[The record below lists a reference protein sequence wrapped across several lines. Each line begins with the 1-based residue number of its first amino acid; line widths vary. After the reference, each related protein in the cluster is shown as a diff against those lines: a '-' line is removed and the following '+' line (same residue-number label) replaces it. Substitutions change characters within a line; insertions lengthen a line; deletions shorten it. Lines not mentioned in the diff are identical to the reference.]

1 MITRYSRPE
10 MRAIWTDENKLKLWL
25 QIELL
30 ASEALVKEGVVPKK
44 DFKRIK
50 AGCDKWFADL
60 PGLVARQRELEKTL
74 NHDVIGFTTAVA
86 EMIDSGSAPASGAV
100 ADALVGNT
108 GDAHAWSKVQKPS
121 ARART
126 AAAGAAAL
134 PSPSRWFHFGL
145 TSSDVGDTCYAVQ
158 MQQSADILIAD
169 VKVLLPVI
177 ARRAKEHKFTPCM
190 GRSHGIHGEPTTFGL
205 KMALMHDEFT
215 RALRRLQTVRDVV
228 GVGKISGAVGTSAHL
243 SPRVEAYVC
252 KKLGLRPAP
261 IATQVVQR
269 DIHAEFQLA
278 MALVG
283 ASIERWAVEFRHLQR
298 TEVLEAEEPFTKGQ
312 KGSSAMPHKRNPI
325 TWERLTGLARVLR
338 GNAVAALE
346 NVALWH
352 ERDISHSSVERI
364 IFPDSCTLLDYMFGL
379 LTRLMDGLV
388 AYPANMKKNL
398 GLSLGM
404 WNSQTVL
411 LALIKKGL
419 TREAAYKLVQDA
431 AMKTWEVKHAG
442 RDDADFVEVL
452 KATPE
457 VAKHFKKGE
466 LEALCS
472 LDFHFKEVNNRF
484 KKLEL

>member
-10 MRAIWTDENKLKLWL
+10 MRAIRTEENNLRLWL
-25 QIELL
+25 QIEML
-30 ASEALVKEGVVPKK
+30 ASEALAAEGIVPETDLAKM
-44 DFKRIK
+44 K
-50 AGCDKWFADL
+50 AGANQWLADL

-86 EMIDSGSAPASGAV
+86 EKINDNA
-100 ADALVGNT
+100 
-108 GDAHAWSKVQKPS
+108 
-121 ARART
+121 
-126 AAAGAAAL
+126 
-134 PSPSRWFHFGL
+134 SRWFHFGL
-145 TSSDVGDTCYAVQ
+145 TSSDIVDTAFAVQ
-158 MQQSADILIAD
+158 MVQSADILIAD
-169 VKVLLPVI
+169 VKKLRPII
-177 ARRAKEHKFTPCM
+177 ARRAKEFQMTPCI

-205 KMALMHDEFT
+205 KLALMHDEFG
-215 RALRRLQTVRDVV
+215 RALERLERARKVAA
-228 GVGKISGAVGTSAHL
+228 VGKLSGAVGTSAHL
-243 SPRVEAYVC
+243 SPDVENFVC
-252 KKLGLRPAP
+252 KQLGLQPAP

-269 DIHAEFQLA
+269 DIHAEFQTTL
-278 MALVG
+278 ALVG

-338 GNAVAALE
+338 GNAIAALE

-379 LTRLMDGLV
+379 LTRLMDGLNV
-388 AYPANMKKNL
+388 YPENMKKNL

-419 TREAAYKLVQDA
+419 TREVAYKLVQDA
-431 AMKTWEVKHAG
+431 AMRTWEVKHAG
-442 RDDADFVEVL
+442 RDDADFVEQL
-452 KATPE
+452 KSDPE
-457 VAKHFKKGE
+457 VAKHFKPGE
-466 LEALCS
+466 LEKLCS
-472 LDFHFKEVNNRF
+472 LDFHLKEVKNRF
-484 KKLEL
+484 KKLGL

>member
-10 MRAIWTDENKLKLWL
+10 MRAIWTDENKLRIWL

-30 ASEALVKEGVVPKK
+30 ASEALVKQGVVPKA
-44 DFKRIK
+44 DFIK
-50 AGCDKWFADL
+50 IKSGAEKCFADTKAL
-60 PGLVARQRELEKTL
+60 TERAKELEKTL
-74 NHDVIGFTTAVA
+74 NHDVLGFTTAVA
-86 EMIDSGSAPASGAV
+86 EQIND
-100 ADALVGNT
+100 
-108 GDAHAWSKVQKPS
+108 
-121 ARART
+121 RA
-126 AAAGAAAL
+126 
-134 PSPSRWFHFGL
+134 SRWLHFGL
-145 TSSDVGDTCYAVQ
+145 TSSDIVDTCFVV
-158 MQQSADILIAD
+158 QSADILIAD
-169 VKVLLPVI
+169 VKKLLPVI
-177 ARRAKEHKFTPCM
+177 ARRAKEHKFTPCI

-205 KMALMHDEFT
+205 KMALMHDEFS
-215 RALRRLQTVRDVV
+215 RALERLERARKVV
-228 GVGKISGAVGTSAHL
+228 AIGKLSGAVGTNAHL
-243 SPRVEAYVC
+243 SPVVENIVC
-252 KKLGLRPAP
+252 KQLGLVPAP

-269 DIHAEFQLA
+269 DLHAEFMNTLA
-278 MALVG
+278 LIG
-283 ASIERWAVEFRHLQR
+283 ASMERWAVEFRHLQR
-298 TEVLEAEEPFTKGQ
+298 TEVLEAEEAFTAGQ

-388 AYPANMKKNL
+388 VYPANMKKNL

-419 TREAAYKLVQDA
+419 TREDAYALVQRN

-452 KATPE
+452 KADPA

-466 LEALCS
+466 LEKLCS

-484 KKLEL
+484 KKLGL

>member
-1 MITRYSRPE
+1 MIQRYSRPE
-10 MRAIWTDENKLKLWL
+10 MRAIWTDENKLRTWL

-30 ASEALVKEGVVPKK
+30 ANEALVKEGVVPKT
-44 DFKRIK
+44 DFDKIKRG
-50 AGCDKWFADL
+50 ADAWFADL
-60 PGLVARQRELEKTL
+60 KGLVGRQKELEKTL

-86 EMIDSGSAPASGAV
+86 EKIND
-100 ADALVGNT
+100 DA
-108 GDAHAWSKVQKPS
+108 
-121 ARART
+121 
-126 AAAGAAAL
+126 
-134 PSPSRWFHFGL
+134 SRWFHFGL
-145 TSSDVGDTCYAVQ
+145 TSSDIVDTAFAVQ
-158 MQQSADILIAD
+158 MVQSADILIAD
-169 VKVLLPVI
+169 VQKLLPVI
-177 ARRAKEHKFTPCM
+177 ARRAKEHMMTPCI

-205 KMALMHDEFT
+205 KLALMHDEFG
-215 RALRRLQTVRDVV
+215 RALERLKRARDVAA
-228 GVGKISGAVGTSAHL
+228 VGKLSGAVGTNAHL
-243 SPRVEAYVC
+243 SPSVEEFVC
-252 KKLGLRPAP
+252 HKLGLRPAP

-269 DIHAEFQLA
+269 DIHAEFMNTL
-278 MALVG
+278 ALVG

-298 TEVLEAEEPFTKGQ
+298 TEVLEAEEPFAKGQ

-338 GNAVAALE
+338 GNAIAALE

-379 LTRLMDGLV
+379 LTRLMDGLLV
-388 AYPANMKKNL
+388 YPENMKKNL

-411 LALIKKGL
+411 LALIRKGL

-442 RDDADFVEVL
+442 RNDADFVEQL
-452 KATPE
+452 KSDPE

-466 LEALCS
+466 LEKLCS
-472 LDFHFKEVNNRF
+472 LDFHFKEVKNRF
-484 KKLEL
+484 EKLGL